1 MKLRRF
7 NCVKLTKNEA
17 QSLAISVGQTIV
29 GLGLA
34 KGSVTLLSNSLSV
47 HVPTYLIGKSIQS
60 ITAGWLTKLAGQA
73 FITYFQQNQDW
84 GDGGIQKVV
93 QRQYKLNSREA
104 YLKNFINM
112 AMRKVVQPLD
122 TSKRTRQ
129 LPPNLKPLQEEGALD
144 LWNRE

>member
-129 LPPNLKPLQEEGALD
+129 LPPNLKPLQEEGALS
-144 LWNRE
+144 LIHI